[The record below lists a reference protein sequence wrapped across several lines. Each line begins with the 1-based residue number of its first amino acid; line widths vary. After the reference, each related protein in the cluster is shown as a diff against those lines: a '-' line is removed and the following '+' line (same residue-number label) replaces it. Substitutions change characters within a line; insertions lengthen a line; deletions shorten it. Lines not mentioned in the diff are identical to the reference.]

1 MHKKFYFF
9 GDLMVN
15 VLTIARKEFS
25 DLLTNGMVIVVL
37 GVYLVFLGLSIYNFY
52 ALLSSG
58 QLSDDGDYLLNSNLG
73 VYCSEYVF
81 RMVADFTL
89 FIGVIIGCASMSNEL
104 HKYALNTLIVKPV
117 YRDTIIN
124 GKLLG
129 TLSFIFII
137 VAVTAILYTAGIL
150 VLCGN
155 AFAPYLGDYLERT
168 TVMFSVLIIT
178 AIIFMS
184 LSMLVSILMRN
195 QAFSLMIAVIL
206 LYISQFV
213 PWFSNFINDVYQ
225 GMGELI
231 TSLSPYGLRN
241 LISYKMF
248 RPSLTVAE
256 ALSSSGSYIIGLLI
270 LLVLTMVI
278 NYIIF
283 MRRDI
288 S

>member
-1 MHKKFYFF
+1 
-9 GDLMVN
+9 MVN

-25 DLLTNGMVIVVL
+25 DLLTNGMVVVVL

-52 ALLSSG
+52 TLLSSG
-58 QLSDDGDYLLNSNLG
+58 QLSDDGDYSLNSNLG
-73 VYCSEYVF
+73 VYCSEYVY

-104 HKYALNTLIVKPV
+104 HKHALNTLIVKPV

-129 TLSFIFII
+129 ALSFILII
-137 VAVTAILYTAGIL
+137 VTITAILYTASIL

-155 AFAPYLGDYLERT
+155 SLAPYLGDYLGRIMA
-168 TVMFSVLIIT
+168 MFGVLLIT

-184 LSMLVSILMRN
+184 MSMLVSILMRS

-206 LYISQFV
+206 LYVSKYV
-213 PWFSNFINDVYQ
+213 PWFSNFINDVYV

-231 TSLSPYGLRN
+231 TSLSPYGLTN

-248 RPSLTVAE
+248 RPSLTVTE

-270 LLVLTMVI
+270 LFVLTMVI